1 MPNMSKNRH
10 RWKESLGDQT
20 VGALEEAAKQLTL
33 SWEADTKSPE
43 DYPLN
48 TEITFG
54 ETKARLRGEPQVQ
67 GPIKLPPPTP
77 PPRSLSELLKEETI
91 KAVYEDQNNGTYE
104 DALKMAGAEDE
115 KAHLTFRKLLRA
127 IEAAYEIRAYGWE
140 AIPKPRVH
148 FLHRNLLEIAALVH
162 LNDLT
167 HQGLVEFLDD
177 ICPCGEKH
185 NAEAIRKLR
194 KRHASASRARS

>member
-10 RWKESLGDQT
+10 RWKELLGDHA
-20 VGALEEAAKQLTL
+20 VGALEEAAKEFRL

-43 DYPLN
+43 YYPLH
-48 TEITFG
+48 TEIAFG

-67 GPIKLPPPTP
+67 GPIKLPPPAP
-77 PPRSLSELLKEETI
+77 PPRCLSELLKEKTI
-91 KAVYEDQNNGTYE
+91 KAVYEDQNNGSYE
-104 DALKMAGAEDE
+104 DALKIAGGEDE

-140 AIPKPRVH
+140 AIPIPRVH
-148 FLHRNLLEIAALVH
+148 FLHRNLLEIAALVQ

-167 HQGLVEFLDD
+167 HQGLVEFFDD
-177 ICPCGEKH
+177 VCPCGEKH

-194 KRHASASRARS
+194 KRLANSSRDRS